1 MKNHYPLLFIL
12 LFLFQVSLAASY
24 KISVDSATT
33 KHENQKPEKS
43 VTDHSIQINGK
54 TIKYTATA
62 GFLVLKDK
70 EGNPEASM
78 DYFSYIAKGVKEND
92 RPITFAFNGGPGSS
106 SIWLHMG
113 ALGPKRI
120 VTADTTQTPPPPF
133 NIVDNQ
139 FSILDKSDLVMIDPV
154 GTGFSKALGKKK
166 NEDFWGVDADIE
178 SLSNFIKQYVSEN
191 GRWNS
196 PKYIIGESYGTTRG
210 AGIVN
215 YLQSNENMSFNG
227 IVLISTAMDIGTLAD
242 GITGH
247 ELPYALYLPTYAAV
261 SWYHHKL
268 PEQNIEFA
276 TLIENVRKFALG
288 DYIDALL
295 KGNSITE
302 QERNDIAEKLHEYT
316 GLSKD
321 YILKANLRIKEGEFT
336 QQLLDKERE
345 TVGRIDARFKGFTF
359 DPLSQYADYD
369 PLFPAV
375 SPAFTA
381 AFLDYIHNDLDFGN
395 DMDYSVLTSLFSRWK
410 WTHRASSGEFQYVV
424 NTSVDLAYA
433 IDLNPYLKVLVMQGY
448 FDLATPFLATE
459 YTFSHM
465 NLKKQL
471 QSNVEIKYYQA
482 GHMMYIHKPS
492 LEKMKKD
499 LDEFYDS
506 TDRIK

>member
-1 MKNHYPLLFIL
+1 MKNKYSVVLILIL
-12 LFLFQVSLAASY
+12 LFQLPILANR
-24 KISVDSATT
+24 ISTDSNAV
-33 KHENQKPEKS
+33 KQESPKPEKS

-54 TIKYTATA
+54 RIKYTAAA
-62 GFLVLKDK
+62 GTLILKNN
-70 EGNPEASM
+70 EGKPEASI
-78 DYFSYIAKGVKEND
+78 DYFAYVAKDTKEYS

-120 VTADTTQTPPPPF
+120 VIADTAQTPPPPY

-166 NEDFWGVDADIE
+166 DEDFWGVDTDIE

-210 AGIVN
+210 AGIIN
-215 YLQSNENMSFNG
+215 YLQSHDHMSFNG
-227 IVLISTAMDIGTLAD
+227 IVLISTAMDISSLSD
-242 GITGH
+242 GVTGQ
-247 ELPYALYLPTYAAV
+247 ELPFALYLPTYTAV
-261 SWYHHKL
+261 AWYHHKL
-268 PEQNIEFA
+268 PDQNAE
-276 TLIENVRKFALG
+276 LIPLLQKVRKFAISN
-288 DYIDALL
+288 YINALL
-295 KGNSITE
+295 KGNSISE

-321 YILKANLRIKEGEFT
+321 YILEANLRIREAEFT
-336 QQLLDKERE
+336 QELLHSKRE

-359 DPLSQYADYD
+359 DPLSQYAEYD

-375 SPAFTA
+375 SPAYTA
-381 AFLDYIHNDLDFGN
+381 AFLDYIHNDLNFGK
-395 DMDYSVLTSLFSRWK
+395 DMDYSVLTGLFGKWK
-410 WTHRASSGEFQYVV
+410 WKHSAPNGERQFVV

-433 IDLNPYLKVLVMQGY
+433 IGLNPYLKVLVMQGY
-448 FDLATPFLATE
+448 FDLATPFFATE
-459 YTFSHM
+459 YTLSHM
-465 NLKKQL
+465 NVSKQL
-471 QSNVEIKYYQA
+471 ESNVEIKYYKA
-482 GHMMYIHKPS
+482 GHMMYIHNSS

-499 LDEFYDS
+499 LDGFYDS

>member
-1 MKNHYPLLFIL
+1 MKLYHILFCIS
-12 LFLFQVSLAASY
+12 LFFFQGSIFASHGTV
-24 KISVDSATT
+24 KDSTSE
-33 KHENQKPEKS
+33 KNENPKSEKS
-43 VTDHSIQINGK
+43 VTDHSLQINGK

-62 GFLVLKDK
+62 GTLILKDK

-78 DYFSYIAKGVKEND
+78 DYFAYVAKDIKGNQ

-113 ALGPKRI
+113 AFGPKRI
-120 VTADTTQTPPPPF
+120 VIADTTQTPPPPY

-178 SLSNFIKQYVSEN
+178 SLSNFIKEYVSEN

-196 PKYIIGESYGTTRG
+196 PKYLIGESYGTTRG
-210 AGIVN
+210 AGIIN
-215 YLQSNENMSFNG
+215 YLQSNDHMSFNG
-227 IVLISTAMDIGTLAD
+227 IVLISTAMDISSLFD
-242 GITGH
+242 GLTGQ
-247 ELPYALYLPTYAAV
+247 ELPYALYLPTFTAV
-261 SWYHHKL
+261 AWYHHKL
-268 PEQNIEFA
+268 PDQNVE
-276 TLIENVRKFALG
+276 LIPLLQKARKFALS

-295 KGNSITE
+295 KGNSISE
-302 QERNDIAEKLHEYT
+302 QERNDIAEKLHDYT
-316 GLSKD
+316 GLPKD
-321 YILKANLRIKEGEFT
+321 YILQANLRIQEGEFT
-336 QQLLDKERE
+336 QELLHNQRE

-375 SPAFTA
+375 SPAYTA
-381 AFLDYIHNDLDFGN
+381 AFLNYIHTDLNFGK
-395 DMDYSVLTSLFSRWK
+395 DMDYSVLTGLFSKWK
-410 WTHRASSGEFQYVV
+410 WKHSAPSGERQFVV

-459 YTFSHM
+459 YTVSHM
-465 NLKKQL
+465 NLSKQL
-471 QSNVEIKYYQA
+471 RSNVEIKYYQA

-492 LEKMKKD
+492 LEKMKQD
-499 LDEFYDS
+499 LDGFYDS

>member
-1 MKNHYPLLFIL
+1 MKNNYPLVFIL
-12 LFLFQVSLAASY
+12 ILLLQLPVFAY
-24 KISVDSATT
+24 KISADSTAS
-33 KHENQKPEKS
+33 KQESPKSEKS
-43 VTDHSIQINGK
+43 VSDHSVQINGK
-54 TIKYTATA
+54 TINYNATA
-62 GFLVLKDK
+62 GILILKDK
-70 EGNPEASM
+70 DGNSEASM
-78 DYFSYIAKGVKEND
+78 DYFAYVAKDKKANQ

-120 VTADTTQTPPPPF
+120 VIADTTQTPPPPYET
-133 NIVDNQ
+133 VDNQ

-154 GTGFSKALGKKK
+154 GTGFSKSLGKKK

-178 SLSNFIKQYVSEN
+178 SLSNFIKLYVSEN

-215 YLQSNENMSFNG
+215 YLQSNDNMSFNG
-227 IVLISTAMDIGTLAD
+227 IVLISTAMDISTLSD
-242 GITGH
+242 GVTGQ
-247 ELPYALYLPTYAAV
+247 ELPYALYLPTYTAV
-261 SWYHHKL
+261 AWYHHKL
-268 PEQNIEFA
+268 PDQNAE
-276 TLIENVRKFALG
+276 LIPLLQKVRKFAIS
-288 DYIDALL
+288 DYINALL
-295 KGNSITE
+295 KGNSISD

-321 YILKANLRIKEGEFT
+321 YILQANLRVREGEFT
-336 QQLLDKERE
+336 QELLHSERE

-359 DPLSQYADYD
+359 DPLSQYAEYD

-375 SPAFTA
+375 SPAYTA
-381 AFLDYIHNDLDFGN
+381 AFLDYIHNDLNFGK
-395 DMDYSVLTSLFSRWK
+395 DMDYSVLTGLFGKWK
-410 WTHRASSGEFQYVV
+410 WKHSAPNGERQFIV
-424 NTSVDLAYA
+424 NTSVDLAHA
-433 IDLNPYLKVLVMQGY
+433 IGLNPFLKVLVMQGY

-465 NLKKQL
+465 NVSKQL
-471 QSNVEIKYYQA
+471 EPNMEIKYYQA

-492 LEKMKKD
+492 LEKMKQD
-499 LDEFYDS
+499 LDRFYDE

>member
-1 MKNHYPLLFIL
+1 MKNNYPLVFIL
-12 LFLFQVSLAASY
+12 ILLLQLPVFAY
-24 KISVDSATT
+24 KISADSTAL
-33 KHENQKPEKS
+33 KQESPKSEKS
-43 VTDHSIQINGK
+43 VTVHSIQINGK
-54 TIKYTATA
+54 TINYNATA
-62 GFLVLKDK
+62 GILILKDK
-70 EGNPEASM
+70 DGNSEASM
-78 DYFSYIAKGVKEND
+78 DYFAYVAKDKKANQ

-120 VTADTTQTPPPPF
+120 VIADTTQTPPPPYET
-133 NIVDNQ
+133 VDNQ

-178 SLSNFIKQYVSEN
+178 SLSNFIKLYVSEN

-215 YLQSNENMSFNG
+215 YLQSNDNMSFNG
-227 IVLISTAMDIGTLAD
+227 IVLISTAMDISTLSD
-242 GITGH
+242 GVTGQ
-247 ELPYALYLPTYAAV
+247 ELPYALYLPTYTAV
-261 SWYHHKL
+261 AWYHHKL
-268 PEQNIEFA
+268 PDQNAE
-276 TLIENVRKFALG
+276 LIPLLQKVRKFAIS
-288 DYIDALL
+288 DYITALL
-295 KGNSITE
+295 KGNSISD

-321 YILKANLRIKEGEFT
+321 YILQANLRVREGEFT
-336 QQLLDKERE
+336 QELLHSERE

-359 DPLSQYADYD
+359 DPLSQYAEYD

-375 SPAFTA
+375 SPAYTA
-381 AFLDYIHNDLDFGN
+381 AFLDYIHNDLNFGK
-395 DMDYSVLTSLFSRWK
+395 DMDYSVLTGLFGKWK
-410 WTHRASSGEFQYVV
+410 WKHSAPNGERQFIV
-424 NTSVDLAYA
+424 NTSVDLAHA
-433 IDLNPYLKVLVMQGY
+433 IGLNPYLKVLVMQGY

-465 NLKKQL
+465 NLNKQL
-471 QSNVEIKYYQA
+471 QSNVEIKYYKA

-492 LEKMKKD
+492 LEKMKQD
-499 LDEFYDS
+499 LDGFYDTS
-506 TDRIK
+506 DRIK

>member
-1 MKNHYPLLFIL
+1 MKNNYPIVFILVLLLQLPLLANKT
-12 LFLFQVSLAASY
+12 ST
-24 KISVDSATT
+24 DSTAL
-33 KHENQKPEKS
+33 KQEAQKSEKS
-43 VTDHSIQINGK
+43 VTDHLIQINGK

-62 GFLVLKDK
+62 GTLILKDK

-78 DYFSYIAKGVKEND
+78 DYFAYVAKDGNEKQ

-113 ALGPKRI
+113 AFGPKRI
-120 VTADTTQTPPPPF
+120 VIADTTQSPPPPYD
-133 NIVDNQ
+133 IVDNE

-215 YLQSNENMSFNG
+215 YLQSSEHMSFNG
-227 IVLISTAMDIGTLAD
+227 IVLMSTAMDITTLSD
-242 GITGH
+242 GVTGQ
-247 ELPYALYLPTYAAV
+247 ELPYALYLPTYTAV
-261 SWYHHKL
+261 AWYHHKL
-268 PEQNIEFA
+268 PDQNSE
-276 TLIENVRKFALG
+276 LIPLLQKVREFALG

-295 KGNSITE
+295 KGNSISE

-316 GLSKD
+316 GLPKN
-321 YILKANLRIKEGEFT
+321 YVLEANLRIQEGEFT
-336 QQLLDKERE
+336 QELLHSKRE

-359 DPLSQYADYD
+359 DPLSQYAEYD

-381 AFLDYIHNDLDFGN
+381 AFLDYIHNDLNFGK
-395 DMDYSVLTSLFSRWK
+395 DMDYSVLTGLFGKWK
-410 WTHRASSGEFQYVV
+410 WKHSAPNGEHQFVV

-433 IDLNPYLKVLVMQGY
+433 IGLNPYLKVLVMQGY

-465 NLKKQL
+465 NISRQL
-471 QSNVEIKYYQA
+471 ESNVEIKYYQA

-492 LEKMKKD
+492 LEKMKQD
-499 LDEFYDS
+499 LNRFYDE